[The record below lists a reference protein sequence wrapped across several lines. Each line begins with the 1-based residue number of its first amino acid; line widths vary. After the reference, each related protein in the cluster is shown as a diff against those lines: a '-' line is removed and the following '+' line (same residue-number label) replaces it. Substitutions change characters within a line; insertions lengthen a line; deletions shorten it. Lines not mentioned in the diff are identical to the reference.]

1 MTIKVSSVFFKKV
14 CQKAD
19 LNKVVKTK
27 VMKSSYLLGPISN
40 VKFFGF
46 ITLVKTV
53 DKKEPQFLFSSM
65 NN

>member
-1 MTIKVSSVFFKKV
+1 MTKFSVHSSIKFVRKYIG
-14 CQKAD
+14 

-27 VMKSSYLLGPISN
+27 VMKSSYLLGPFSN

-46 ITLVKTV
+46 ITFVNTV
-53 DKKEPQFLFSSM
+53 DKKEPHFLFSSM

>member
-1 MTIKVSSVFFKKV
+1 MTIKVFSAFFNKV

-27 VMKSSYLLGPISN
+27 VMKLRLLLGPFSD

-46 ITLVKTV
+46 ITLVNTV
-53 DKKEPQFLFSSM
+53 DKKEPHFLFSSM